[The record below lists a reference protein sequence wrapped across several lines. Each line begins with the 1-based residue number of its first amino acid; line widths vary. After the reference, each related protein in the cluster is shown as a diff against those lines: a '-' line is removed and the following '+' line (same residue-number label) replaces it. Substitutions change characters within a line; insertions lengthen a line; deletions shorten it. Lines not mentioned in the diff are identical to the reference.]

1 MDPFGNVVNPFGVP
15 GDPMEEVLSLQTYSE
30 ESMTGAD
37 DVTLYCPTSGCISTS
52 TCPIS
57 PTPKP
62 GTGTAT

>member
-1 MDPFGNVVNPFGVP
+1 MDPFSNVVDPFGVP
-15 GDPMEEVLSLQTYSE
+15 GDPMEEVLSLQTYME
-30 ESMTGAD
+30 ESSVDGT
-37 DVTLYCPTSGCISTS
+37 TLYCPTSGCISTS